1 LTVQITPLDGRI
13 QVHLLRVRT
22 LDGAG
27 MVRLTTAIPGYRQ
40 KVVTSD
46 DLSEPITLE
55 LDKT

>member
-22 LDGAG
+22 PDRAAA
-27 MVRLTTAIPGYRQ
+27 VRLTTAVPGYRQ
-40 KVVTSD
+40 NVVTSD
-46 DLSEPITLE
+46 ALSEPTTLE